1 MIIQINRQMI
11 TKYGGLFVGKDNLKN
26 PGSLDWVLDAIQ
38 YPIFGCDKYPSLL
51 HKAAQL
57 GWIINAGH
65 VFNDGNK
72 RTSNMSVLLF
82 LAAND
87 LRVIAKIEEFI
98 DVSEKIATCKTS
110 GYKVENYLLWLERH
124 IKPI

>member
-1 MIIQINRQMI
+1 MI
-11 TKYGGLFVGKDNLKN
+11 TKYGGLFVGEDNLKY
-26 PGSLDWVLDAIQ
+26 PGSLDWVLEAIQ
-38 YPIFGCDKYPSLL
+38 YPIVGFDQYPTLI

-57 GWIINAGH
+57 GWIINEGH

-87 LRVIAKIEEFI
+87 FGIIAKTEDFIE
-98 DVSEKIATCKTS
+98 VSEKIATCKTS
-110 GYKVENYLLWLERH
+110 GYTVENYILWLEEH
-124 IKPI
+124 LIPI